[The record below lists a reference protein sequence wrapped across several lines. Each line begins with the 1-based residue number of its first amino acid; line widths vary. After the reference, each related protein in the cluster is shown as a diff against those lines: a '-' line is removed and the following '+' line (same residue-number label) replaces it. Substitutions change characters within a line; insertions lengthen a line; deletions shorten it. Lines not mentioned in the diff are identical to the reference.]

1 MTNIRLAHLNYLPAI
16 KRTKI
21 VATIGPASDSYETIE
36 ELIHAGV
43 NCLRINFSHVGKNGH
58 SNYDWAAQVI
68 KDIRRASRKLKKP
81 VAILQD
87 LQGPKIRLGE
97 IENNHYQIKTGDE
110 IHLRYDTH
118 HEGHVVPVQHDI
130 SQKVKVGDRVF
141 IFDGKIKAIATS
153 VNKET
158 HTVTATAQN
167 GGVLMSK
174 KGINLPDT
182 DFTGEVLT
190 PKDLED
196 VDFGATQDF
205 DYVALSFVHRAT
217 DVEMLRAYLAEKNY
231 DAHIVTKLETE
242 TAVDPEELEH
252 IVSVSDVV
260 MVARGDLAYEV
271 GPELVPA
278 IQREIIALCQKH
290 AKVSILATQVLGTMT
305 DSPQAT
311 RAEVSDIANAVIQGA
326 DAIMM
331 SEETAMGHYPL
342 QAVETMKRT
351 ILATQ
356 ENVPIQPLAIPDDM
370 DTIAAVISHSA
381 VKAAHYLKAAAIV
394 AETKSGATAAY
405 IAANR
410 PSREIIGVSSS
421 RRVAQQLCLFYGV
434 KSFYREDGE
443 NAGFKLAQEL
453 AGGDLLHEGD
463 QVVLVSG
470 KQPGVMG
477 GTDTIRVR
485 TV

>member
-1 MTNIRLAHLNYLPAI
+1 MTKIRLAHLNYLPAI

-21 VATIGPASDSYETIE
+21 VATIGPATDSYETIE

-43 NCLRINFSHVGKNGH
+43 NCMRVNFSHITPAQYEWAETLVKN
-58 SNYDWAAQVI
+58 
-68 KDIRRASRKLKKP
+68 IRKASKKLNKP

-97 IENNHYQIKTGDE
+97 IKDNHYQIKTGDQ
-110 IHLRYDTH
+110 IHLRFGAEHD
-118 HEGHVVPVQHDI
+118 GHILPVQHDI

-153 VNKET
+153 IDLET
-158 HTVTATAQN
+158 HTVTCTAEN
-167 GGVLMSK
+167 GGIVMTK

-182 DFTGEVLT
+182 DFSGDILT
-190 PKDLED
+190 PKDLQD

-205 DYVALSFVHRAT
+205 DYVALSFVHNAS
-217 DVEMLRAYLAEKNY
+217 DIEMLRAYLAEKNY
-231 DAHIVTKLETE
+231 DAHIVSKIETE
-242 TAVDPEELEH
+242 VAVEPEQLEQ
-252 IVSVSDVV
+252 IVSASDVV
-260 MVARGDLAYEV
+260 MVARGDLAYEI

-278 IQREIIALCQKH
+278 IQREIIALCQKY
-290 AKVSILATQVLGTMT
+290 AKVSIVATQVLGTMT
-305 DSPQAT
+305 DNPQAT

-356 ENVPIQPLAIPDDM
+356 ENVTVQPLAAPDDM
-370 DTIAAVISHSA
+370 ETIAAIISHSA
-381 VKAAHYLKAAAIV
+381 VKTAHYLNAAAVV

-410 PSREIIGVSSS
+410 PSREIISVTSNP
-421 RRVAQQLCLFYGV
+421 RVAQQLCLLYGI
-434 KSFYREDGE
+434 KSFLRPDGE
-443 NAGFKLAQEL
+443 NAGYEL
-453 AGGDLLHEGD
+453 AKELVGGELLKKD
-463 QVVLVSG
+463 STIVLVSG
-470 KQPGVMG
+470 QQPGVQG

-485 TV
+485 TI

>member
-21 VATIGPASDSYETIE
+21 VATIGPASDSYETLE
-36 ELIHAGV
+36 QLIAAGV
-43 NCLRINFSHVGKNGH
+43 NCLRINFSHVTPAHYEWVEKLIGN
-58 SNYDWAAQVI
+58 
-68 KDIRRASRKLKKP
+68 IRKASTKLHKP

-97 IENNHYQIKTGDE
+97 IKDNHYQIKKGDE
-110 IHLRYDTH
+110 VHLRYGVEHD
-118 HEGHVVPVQHDI
+118 GHILPVQHNI

-141 IFDGKIKAIATS
+141 IFDGKIKAIATAID
-153 VNKET
+153 VENK
-158 HTVTATAQN
+158 TVTVSAQN
-167 GGVLMSK
+167 GGVVMTK

-182 DFTGEVLT
+182 DFTGDVLT
-190 PKDLED
+190 PKDLQD

-205 DYVALSFVHRAT
+205 DYVALSFVHSAS
-217 DVEMLRAYLAEKNY
+217 DIEMLRGYLAEKNY
-231 DAHIVTKLETE
+231 DAHIVSKVETE
-242 TAVDPEELEH
+242 TAVEPEVLEQ
-252 IVSVSDVV
+252 IVATSDVV

-278 IQREIIALCQKH
+278 IQREIIALCQKY
-290 AKVSILATQVLGTMT
+290 AKVSIVATQVLGTMT
-305 DSPQAT
+305 DNPHAT

-331 SEETAMGHYPL
+331 SEETAMGQFPL
-342 QAVETMKRT
+342 EAVETMKRT

-356 ENVPIQPLAIPDDM
+356 ENVSIQPLATPDDM
-370 DTIAAVISHSA
+370 QTTAAIISRSA
-381 VKAAHYLKAAAIV
+381 VKTAHYLKATAIV

-410 PSREIIGVSSS
+410 PSREIIGVTSNE
-421 RRVAQQLCLFYGV
+421 RVSHQLCLFYGV
-434 KSFYREDGE
+434 KSFYRPDSE
-443 NAGFKLAQEL
+443 NAGYDLAKEL
-453 AGGDLLHEGD
+453 VGTELLSAGDIL
-463 QVVLVSG
+463 VLVSG
-470 KQPGVMG
+470 QQPGVMG

>member
-36 ELIHAGV
+36 KLIAAGV
-43 NCLRINFSHVGKNGH
+43 NCLRINFSHVTPAHYEWVEKLIGN
-58 SNYDWAAQVI
+58 
-68 KDIRRASRKLKKP
+68 IRKASKKLQKP

-97 IENNHYQIKTGDE
+97 IKNNHYQIKTGDQV
-110 IHLRYDTH
+110 HLRYGAEHD
-118 HEGHVVPVQHDI
+118 GHILPVQHDL

-141 IFDGKIKAIATS
+141 IFDGKIKAIATQIDP
-153 VNKET
+153 ET
-158 HTVTATAQN
+158 HTVTCTAEN
-167 GGVLMSK
+167 AGVVMTK

-182 DFTGEVLT
+182 DFSGDILT
-190 PKDLED
+190 PKDLQD

-205 DYVALSFVHRAT
+205 DYVALSFVHNAS
-217 DVEMLRAYLAEKNY
+217 DVEMLRAYLAEKSY
-231 DAHIVTKLETE
+231 DAQIVSKVETE
-242 TAVDPEELEH
+242 TSVEPEQLEQ
-252 IVSVSDVV
+252 IVAASDVV

-278 IQREIIALCQKH
+278 IQREIIALCQKY
-290 AKVSILATQVLGTMT
+290 AKVSIVATQVLGTMT
-305 DSPQAT
+305 DNPHAT

-331 SEETAMGHYPL
+331 SEETAMGHFPL
-342 QAVETMKRT
+342 EAVETMKRT

-356 ENVPIQPLAIPDDM
+356 ENVPIQPLAAPDDM
-370 DTIAAVISHSA
+370 ASVAAVISHSA
-381 VKAAHYLKAAAIV
+381 VKTAHYLNAAAIV

-405 IAANR
+405 VAANR
-410 PSREIIGVSSS
+410 PSREIISVTSNP
-421 RRVAQQLCLFYGV
+421 RVAQQLCLLYGV
-434 KSFYREDGE
+434 KSFLRPDGE
-443 NAGFKLAQEL
+443 NTGYDLSKEL
-453 AGGDLLHEGD
+453 VGGDLLKSGETI
-463 QVVLVSG
+463 VLVSG
-470 KQPGVMG
+470 QQPGVMG

-485 TV
+485 TI